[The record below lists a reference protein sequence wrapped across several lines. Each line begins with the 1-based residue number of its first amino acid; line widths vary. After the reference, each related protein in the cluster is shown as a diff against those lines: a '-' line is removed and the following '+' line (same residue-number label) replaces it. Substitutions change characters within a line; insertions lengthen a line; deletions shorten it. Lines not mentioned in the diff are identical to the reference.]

1 MKVNQMIMKNT
12 FIWILKIFIGLIALM
27 LFKQGFM
34 WSFLPE
40 TNLEIHNIVTNSN
53 LGLNMIKS
61 EIGTGVLSVS
71 IFLLLYVIKGQK
83 WFLPAIIMVG
93 LFLVIRTIS
102 FIIDGYHQII
112 VSIIILEVLILIALF
127 ALNVLQSKQTS
138 EQNK

>member
-1 MKVNQMIMKNT
+1 MKNT
-12 FIWILKIFIGLIALM
+12 FIWILKIFIALIALM

>member
-1 MKVNQMIMKNT
+1 MKVNQIIMKNT
-12 FIWILKIFIGLIALM
+12 FIWILKIFIALIALM